1 MPFSLFNTISKIIKG
16 QVTQK
21 TLTECQTNC
30 IMGREIK
37 IDKTTVAN
45 GCYNSSTNSTIYSES
60 TATGC
65 LSMLGIFWRILV
77 HRAVHHVFGYR
88 LAPNKIDESTKFNP
102 IQNILWYFNV
112 STVGLGHYTELPG
125 ITTATASS
133 EATVTALHIV
143 HIVSRP
149 VSLVSVIPRQLVSES
164 VKSQHSAKTAGSE
177 NTEKEKSKKPSCL
190 KYIYI
195 WLTVY
200 DILYLKDNTKQHNV
214 FNNKKIIQCMMYYTV
229 NNLIHYN
236 TI

>member
-1 MPFSLFNTISKIIKG
+1 
-16 QVTQK
+16 
-21 TLTECQTNC
+21 
-30 IMGREIK
+30 
-37 IDKTTVAN
+37 
-45 GCYNSSTNSTIYSES
+45 
-60 TATGC
+60 
-65 LSMLGIFWRILV
+65 
-77 HRAVHHVFGYR
+77 VHHVFGYR

-190 KYIYI
+190 KYIYMINGI
-195 WLTVY
+195 W
-200 DILYLKDNTKQHNV
+200 
-214 FNNKKIIQCMMYYTV
+214 YTV
-229 NNLIHYN
+229 FKR
-236 TI
+236 